1 MQNLGL
7 GKINYVAVGESV
19 YRAELA
25 NGLQVYLLPKNDFNE
40 TYGIISINFG
50 SVDTKVV
57 SRETKQVHHYPAG
70 IAHFLEHKLF
80 EGKNGEDLL
89 QEFTKFGAESNAF
102 TSFTRTSY
110 LFSTTDCVEENLKLL
125 QELVHQANFS
135 ETSVQREQGIIQQEI
150 EMYQD
155 DPDYRLF
162 FGALSNLYPQTP
174 LAEDIAG
181 TTESIMDIT
190 VENLTENFELFY
202 RPSNMTLFVIGNF
215 DLESTF
221 EDIVKTQETLYPQ
234 SLTAAIEKEPIRLQP
249 VIPTAT
255 SRMEVASPKLA
266 IGIRGKDAIKDTA
279 LYRYKIALKLLFAMM
294 FGWTSKRFQTL
305 YENGKIDNSLTLE
318 VEVEKDF
325 HFVMLTMDTQEP
337 VGLSHQ
343 FRTAIR
349 KFAQDSDVTEEH
361 LDTIKS
367 EMFGDFLHGLNSLE
381 YMATQYEPHLRGEN
395 IFDLP
400 KILQDIT
407 LNDVLKVG
415 HRFIDHCDMTD
426 FTIFPK

>member
-1 MQNLGL
+1 M
-7 GKINYVAVGESV
+7 
-19 YRAELA
+19 
-25 NGLQVYLLPKNDFNE
+25 
-40 TYGIISINFG
+40 
-50 SVDTKVV
+50 
-57 SRETKQVHHYPAG
+57 
-70 IAHFLEHKLF
+70 
-80 EGKNGEDLL
+80 L

-110 LFSTTDCVEENLKLL
+110 LFSTTNYVAENLKLL
-125 QELVHQANFS
+125 QELVSQANFS
-135 ETSVQREQGIIQQEI
+135 EESVQREQGIIQQEI

-190 VENLTENFELFY
+190 VEDLTENFELFY

-221 EDIVKTQETLYPQ
+221 EDIVQTQETLSPPL
-234 SLTAAIEKEPIRLQP
+234 LTSVIEKEPIILQP
-249 VIPTAT
+249 VLPTAT

-266 IGIRGKDAIKDTA
+266 IGIRGKDAIQDTE

-325 HFVMLTMDTQEP
+325 HFVILTMDTQEP
-337 VGLSHQ
+337 VGISHQ
-343 FRTAIR
+343 FRSAIR
-349 KFAQDSDVTEEH
+349 KFAQDPDVTETH

-367 EMFGDFLHGLNSLE
+367 EMFGDLLHGLNSLE
-381 YMATQYEPHLRGEN
+381 YMATQYEPHLNGEN
-395 IFDLP
+395 LFDLP

-415 HRFIDHCDMTD
+415 HRFIDQCDMTD
-426 FTIFPK
+426 FTIFQK